1 MKWIGQHIVDFI
13 ARFRSDVYLEG
24 ITTSTETDMLVV
36 DSNNKVSKRA
46 IDAITVDV
54 SDFMT
59 DGADNRILT
68 ATGADAMLAETYATF
83 VNTGNVSTLSIIS
96 NQDTADLFKIATT
109 TNGAT
114 TLTTVDDGGAAADFK
129 IEADGDIALEAAGN
143 DITVDTDNFVISSS
157 TTFSP
162 VIDVLSTSNNSGSGI
177 LKFNKQRADDS
188 PVDLDII
195 GMISWAGEDANG
207 AENFYANITAQAE
220 EVDAG
225 DEAGRMT
232 LSVSNNGAAREGLRL
247 TGDKG
252 TTLEVDVAIANG
264 AASTTTI
271 AGTLTMGSTAFVDNS
286 GVVQVAT
293 QGTID
298 HDSLANFVAAEHVD
312 WAGSSA
318 GTIHSSNIPTLNQN
332 TTGSAATLTTPRAI
346 NGVNFDGSGPIT
358 VPAAGST
365 LTDTVTVA
373 NGGTGLTT
381 VGANQILTGNAT
393 GALTSEANLTFGL
406 DRLHIGADDEITPQI
421 RMQNDANTVTVGI
434 ADSADNVMP
443 GSVDGDFVIN
453 STEDRNI
460 LFGQNNAVALTINT
474 DGDVVTAGDLKVNG
488 TDIYG
493 PTDGDMNLRSDGNIA
508 LFLDGDNDE
517 SSLVKILNS
526 TSGTVFSVTEAGVG
540 ILNGEYI
547 VTGGKV
553 NVASEAQAPIGMQI
567 ARRTITTAEANAM
580 NSTPIEVVPA
590 QGADTIIVPIN
601 CLTRVD
607 RAANQ
612 TNSACDMN
620 AHYADKEPGTYLT
633 ASLLHW
639 RRFMYGE
646 TTDHSEMR
654 TPVEST
660 SGVTL
665 TESVNKGIEL
675 SFDSAATTDCFTS
688 IDIFMTY
695 YVIDIS

>member
-1 MKWIGQHIVDFI
+1 
-13 ARFRSDVYLEG
+13 
-24 ITTSTETDMLVV
+24 
-36 DSNNKVSKRA
+36 
-46 IDAITVDV
+46 
-54 SDFMT
+54 
-59 DGADNRILT
+59 
-68 ATGADAMLAETYATF
+68 
-83 VNTGNVSTLSIIS
+83 
-96 NQDTADLFKIATT
+96 
-109 TNGAT
+109 
-114 TLTTVDDGGAAADFK
+114 
-129 IEADGDIALEAAGN
+129 
-143 DITVDTDNFVISSS
+143 
-157 TTFSP
+157 
-162 VIDVLSTSNNSGSGI
+162 
-177 LKFNKQRADDS
+177 
-188 PVDLDII
+188 
-195 GMISWAGEDANG
+195 MISWAGEDANG

-346 NGVNFDGSGPIT
+346 NGVNFDGSAPIT
-358 VPAAGST
+358 VAAAGST
-365 LTDTVTVA
+365 LSDTVTVA
-373 NGGTGLTT
+373 KGGTGLTT

-393 GALTSEANLTFGL
+393 GALTSEANFTFSAN
-406 DRLHIGADDEITPQI
+406 RLIIGDNDEITPMI
-421 RMQNDANTVTVGI
+421 RFTNDENTVDVGI
-434 ADSADNVMP
+434 SDSADNLVA
-443 GSVDGDFVIN
+443 GSADGDFVIN
-453 STEDRNI
+453 CTGDNNVI
-460 LFGQNNAVALTINT
+460 IGQNDVPALTIDTNS
-474 DGDVVTAGDLKVNG
+474 DVVTAGSIQLG
-488 TDIYG
+488 HATDTTIARSASGVVTIEGKQIVMGGAGDPGSGQYG
-493 PTDGDMNLRSDGNIA
+493 PIAMN
-508 LFLDGDNDE
+508 
-517 SSLVKILNS
+517 
-526 TSGTVFSVTEAGVG
+526 
-540 ILNGEYI
+540 
-547 VTGGKV
+547 
-553 NVASEAQAPIGMQI
+553 I

-580 NSTPIEVVPA
+580 HSTPIGVVPA

-612 TNSACDMN
+612 TESACDMN
-620 AHYADKEPGTYLT
+620 AHYADKEPGVYNT
-633 ASLLHW
+633 ASLFHW
-639 RRFMYGE
+639 RRFMFGE

-654 TPVEST
+654 GTTGAT

>member
-13 ARFRSDVYLEG
+13 ARFRGDVYLEG

-114 TLTTVDDGGAAADFK
+114 TLTTIDGGGGAADFK

-143 DITVDTDNFVISSS
+143 NVTIDADVLTMSSS
-157 TTFSP
+157 TTLSP
-162 VIDVLSTSNNSGSGI
+162 FLILNSTGNNEHAGYLSFQK
-177 LKFNKQRADDS
+177 LRADDS
-188 PVDLDII
+188 PVNNDVI
-195 GMISWAGEDANG
+195 GSVLFAGEDAAG
-207 AENFYANITAQAE
+207 SAETYGSIVSSIVEA
-220 EVDAG
+220 DHG
-225 DEAGRMT
+225 DEAGKIQIKVANDGTER
-232 LSVSNNGAAREGLRL
+232 NGI
-247 TGDKG
+247 TMSGDKG
-252 TTLEVDVAIANG
+252 TAAEVDVTLANG
-264 AASTTTI
+264 AASVTTI
-271 AGTLTMGSTAFVDNS
+271 AGTLTMGSTAFADNS

-346 NGVNFDGSGPIT
+346 NGVNFDGSAPIT
-358 VPAAGST
+358 VTAAGST
-365 LTDTVTVA
+365 LSDTVTVA
-373 NGGTGLTT
+373 KGGTGLTT
-381 VGANQILTGNAT
+381 VGTGNILTGNGT
-393 GALTSEANLTFGL
+393 GALTSEAHLAFST
-406 DRLHIGADDEITPQI
+406 DRLTIGNGGEDIQPFVRFLNDENTLEIGLSNAADDY
-421 RMQNDANTVTVGI
+421 VTG
-434 ADSADNVMP
+434 SAD
-443 GSVDGDFVIN
+443 GDVVIN
-453 STEDRNI
+453 SAGDYNVI
-460 LFGQNNAVALTINT
+460 IAQNDTAALTINT
-474 DGDVVTAGDLKVNG
+474 DGDVVTAGSIQLG
-488 TDIYG
+488 HATDTTIARSASGVVTIEGKQVVMGGAGDPGSGQYG
-493 PTDGDMNLRSDGNIA
+493 PIAMN
-508 LFLDGDNDE
+508 
-517 SSLVKILNS
+517 
-526 TSGTVFSVTEAGVG
+526 
-540 ILNGEYI
+540 
-547 VTGGKV
+547 
-553 NVASEAQAPIGMQI
+553 I

-612 TNSACDMN
+612 TESACDMN
-620 AHYADKEPGTYLT
+620 AHYADKEPGVYNT
-633 ASLLHW
+633 ASLFHW
-639 RRFMYGE
+639 RRFMVGE

-654 TPVEST
+654 GTTGAT